1 MIRGSG
7 ADLSQYCLTPL
18 PRGVP
23 VVLLA
28 ARLLVDKGVRE
39 FVQSAQIL
47 RQRGL
52 SSKDVR
58 FVVVGK
64 LTLIIRTAYIQ
75 MSWLNGL
82 MKVPLSYGVIE
93 PICHK

>member
-47 RQRGL
+47 RKRGL

-64 LTLIIRTAYIQ
+64 PDLDNPHSLHPDELAQWTDEGCR
-75 MSWLNGL
+75 
-82 MKVPLSYGVIE
+82 
-93 PICHK
+93 